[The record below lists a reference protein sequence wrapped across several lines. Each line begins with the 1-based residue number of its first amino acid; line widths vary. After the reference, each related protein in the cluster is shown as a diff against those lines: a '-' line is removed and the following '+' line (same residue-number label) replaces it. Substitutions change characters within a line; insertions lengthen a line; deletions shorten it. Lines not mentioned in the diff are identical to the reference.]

1 MFLLICILNLCI
13 LIFNFISRFWQ
24 FLSYIK
30 HPVRCGTC
38 IWSSCQINSTTV
50 HNMSVKV
57 VFWFEAE
64 FLKFLHNA
72 IFIPSWATFT
82 FKFHIFPSYTLFT
95 LALFLYFLPSYLFSF
110 PLLLFIHKRFQQ
122 SLISPSCPGRTLHF
136 ILKSRQRSVSH
147 SQSHLAP
154 LQVNSLFR
162 SWAYGSSTVTRPQ
175 ADGTMS
181 TALPKKGPGNLLA
194 GPVVNIPT
202 R

>member
-1 MFLLICILNLCI
+1 MFLLIFILNFCI

-30 HPVRCGTC
+30 H
-38 IWSSCQINSTTV
+38 
-50 HNMSVKV
+50 KV
-57 VFWFEAE
+57 EPEKLDYCTRYVCEGCVWFEAE
-64 FLKFLHNA
+64 FLKFLQNA
-72 IFIPSWATFT
+72 IFIPFWVTFT
-82 FKFHIFPSYTLFT
+82 FKSHIFPSYTLFT
-95 LALFLYFLPSYLFSF
+95 LALFLCFLPSYFFSF

-154 LQVNSLFR
+154 LQVSRLFR
-162 SWAYGSSTVTRPQ
+162 SWAYGSSTLTRPQ